1 MTELAKGLP
10 ESDRTTIAHATDL
23 LTHYSFDLGH
33 QTVSQLT
40 HQWLKEFPAGWVR
53 WAVIEALY
61 QGRYKAIS
69 VDQILRLWKRR
80 TNPCYHFN
88 YEFERLVC
96 NKFPKNLN
104 AKASELRQVKSSSF
118 SVEVP
123 PIAEIP
129 TVIEN
134 QEATPAWVALA
145 EQIQSNPVEASPA
158 LQGSEGAM
166 PVATNSLA
174 KIEALIDRSS
184 FELADEVTNGRA
196 IEGLDKAESD
206 ESSDEHQPPIHQ
218 FTPTSS
224 GSDFYAKLKAVAEQN
239 GDG

>member
-1 MTELAKGLP
+1 MTQLVKGLP
-10 ESDRTTIAHATDL
+10 ESDKTLIAHATDL

-80 TNPCYHFN
+80 NNPCYHFN

-96 NKFPKNLN
+96 NRFPKNLN
-104 AKASELRQVKSSSF
+104 AKSPERRQVKSSS
-118 SVEVP
+118 SPVEVQP
-123 PIAEIP
+123 AEVLKMTEEP
-129 TVIEN
+129 V
-134 QEATPAWVALA
+134 APAWIALA
-145 EQIQSNPVEASPA
+145 EQIQSTPVESPIA
-158 LQGSEGAM
+158 LQVSERVTA
-166 PVATNSLA
+166 PSSEVIANSLT

-184 FELADEVTNGRA
+184 FEPNADEVTHDPA
-196 IEGLDKAESD
+196 KSD
-206 ESSDEHQPPIHQ
+206 ELLEDHQPPIHQ
-218 FTPTSS
+218 FTPTNG
-224 GSDFYAKLKAVAEQN
+224 GSDFYAKLRAVVEQN
-239 GDG
+239 GDGGQ